1 MEPRLIT
8 RWEAA
13 RWAREAYDIGARC
26 DALDSQT
33 NALDSQTNALDRLM
47 LLIVRLRLM
56 LLIVRLLL
64 TCIMIKRQLKQGA
77 GRLLWVRAIP
87 YKVTVRRRVF
97 LTWTFFNRAIAE
109 ELAEERG
116 GYPEGSD
123 KSDYTLKTLKKK
135 ADLGR
140 PDFAGKGDKSFWYLS

>member
-1 MEPRLIT
+1 
-8 RWEAA
+8 
-13 RWAREAYDIGARC
+13 
-26 DALDSQT
+26 
-33 NALDSQTNALDRLM
+33 M
-47 LLIVRLRLM
+47 LLIVRLMLLMLRLM
-56 LLIVRLLL
+56 LVIVRLMLL

-87 YKVTVRRRVF
+87 YKVMVPRRLF
-97 LTWTFFNRAIAE
+97 LTRTLFNRAMAE

>member
-8 RWEAA
+8 RWEAT

-26 DALDSQT
+26 DALDGQT
-33 NALDSQTNALDRLM
+33 DALDSRD
-47 LLIVRLRLM
+47 
-56 LLIVRLLL
+56 
-64 TCIMIKRQLKQGA
+64 IMIKRQHKQGA

-87 YKVTVRRRVF
+87 YKVMVRRRLF
-97 LTWTFFNRAIAE
+97 LTRTFSNRAIAE

-123 KSDYTLKTLKKK
+123 KSDYTLKTLRKK

>member
-1 MEPRLIT
+1 M
-8 RWEAA
+8 
-13 RWAREAYDIGARC
+13 
-26 DALDSQT
+26 
-33 NALDSQTNALDRLM
+33 
-47 LLIVRLRLM
+47 
-56 LLIVRLLL
+56 
-64 TCIMIKRQLKQGA
+64 
-77 GRLLWVRAIP
+77 LWVRAIP
-87 YKVTVRRRVF
+87 YKVMVPRRLF
-97 LTWTFFNRAIAE
+97 LTRTLFNRAMAE

>member
-1 MEPRLIT
+1 M
-8 RWEAA
+8 
-13 RWAREAYDIGARC
+13 
-26 DALDSQT
+26 
-33 NALDSQTNALDRLM
+33 
-47 LLIVRLRLM
+47 
-56 LLIVRLLL
+56 
-64 TCIMIKRQLKQGA
+64 TCIMIKRQHKQGA

-87 YKVTVRRRVF
+87 YKVMVPRRLY
-97 LTWTFFNRAIAE
+97 LTGTFFNRAIAE